1 MASLIQVYYTKGN
14 SFYLIKIGALVSIL
28 GKLEV
33 FMDLASK
40 TLLIIHWRDD
50 IDSTFSDSILKLLY

>member
-1 MASLIQVYYTKGN
+1 MASLIQVYYIKKN

-40 TLLIIHWRDD
+40 THWRDD
-50 IDSTFSDSILKLLY
+50 IDSTFSPSILKLLY

>member
-1 MASLIQVYYTKGN
+1 MKGN

-33 FMDLASK
+33 FMDLASQ

-50 IDSTFSDSILKLLY
+50 IDSTFSVSILKLLY